1 MQFIRNL
8 FSWRLSSPVLSGL
21 LRAFLWMLLGA
32 LALSLLL
39 WGSGMSEK
47 DLSTYTYIV
56 HGVAAAFG
64 GLAAGRKTSSRG
76 WYQGAWTGILYGII
90 VLLVGFLA
98 LDSSPA
104 GMDLL
109 WVLAAAGIS
118 ALGGM
123 FGVNLQKS

>member
-8 FSWRLSSPVLSGL
+8 FSWKLSSPVLSGL
-21 LRAFLWMLLGA
+21 LRAFMWMLLGA
-32 LALSLLL
+32 LVLSLLL
-39 WGSGMSEK
+39 WGSGMSEQ

-64 GLAAGRKTSSRG
+64 GLAAGRKASSRG
-76 WYQGAWTGILYGII
+76 WYQGALTGILYGII

-123 FGVNLQKS
+123 FGVNLQKY